1 MRPPPACSL
10 AHSDLPK
17 WAALWAEEPC
27 ASESGGVPCPPPSS
41 ASPFLLAAM
50 SVQLLLETPAGY
62 ALFSVKN
69 NKLLKK
75 EPDEIYQSFKD
86 AADAKK
92 QVSLT
97 AFSKFADTKAAMEAA
112 TELTEGACGKSLKK
126 FLKKNMVDAGLAD
139 KLAVLDKTL
148 GTNVNKKLGIE
159 VAVLSDSLKEIMRGV
174 RAHLSSLVE
183 GLEDNE
189 MKSMAL
195 GLAHT
200 LSRFKLKFSPDKVD
214 TMIIQAVGLLDDL
227 DKELN
232 NFAMR
237 LREWYGWHFPEMG
250 KIVTEN
256 LAYAKVVKLLGFKSK
271 AKDTDLSPVGVPE
284 EIAAEVKAAAETS
297 MGTDITDEDLAN
309 IMTLCERVIELTEY
323 RASLAE
329 YLKLRMN
336 AIAPNLTYMV
346 GELVGARLIS
356 QAGSLMSLAKHPSS
370 TVQILGAEKALFRAL
385 KTKKHTPKY
394 GLIYHASL
402 VGQSAPNLKGKISR
416 VLAAKL
422 SLCCRVDALGD
433 QVEPTLG
440 REFKEYVENR
450 LASLEEGGM
459 RSLTKGMKRDGQS
472 KFSKKVATKPGKAGA
487 DYDKDAD
494 VVEEP
499 KKRKKSE
506 VAEEEAPKKKKR
518 KASAVEEAA
527 EEEEAPP
534 KKKKKAKQ
542 EEPKEEEEEVEEA
555 PVKKKKKKRTSSE
568 V

>member
-1 MRPPPACSL
+1 ML
-10 AHSDLPK
+10 
-17 WAALWAEEPC
+17 
-27 ASESGGVPCPPPSS
+27 
-41 ASPFLLAAM
+41 
-50 SVQLLLETPAGY
+50 LLLETPAGY
-62 ALFSVKN
+62 ALFSLKN
-69 NKLLKK
+69 KKLLKADADSIF
-75 EPDEIYQSFKD
+75 ESFKTE
-86 AADAKK
+86 ADAQR

-97 AFSKFADTKAAMEAA
+97 AFQKFADTKAAMEAA
-112 TELTEGACGKSLKK
+112 TELTEGTVGKGLKK
-126 FLKKNMVDAGLAD
+126 LLKKNIVDAGLEEN
-139 KLAVLDKTL
+139 LAVLDKTL
-148 GTNVNKKLGIE
+148 GVSINKKLGIE
-159 VAVLSDSLKEIMRGV
+159 VAVLSDNVKEIMRGI
-174 RAHLSSLVE
+174 RMHMTALIE
-183 GLEDNE
+183 GLEENE
-189 MKSMAL
+189 VKSMAL

-214 TMIIQAVGLLDDL
+214 VMIMQAVGLLDDL

-256 LAYAKVVKLLGFKSK
+256 LAYAKVVKLMGLKTA
-271 AKDTDLSPVGVPE
+271 AKDTDFSKVGVPD
-284 EIAAEVKAAAETS
+284 EIAGEVRAAAETS
-297 MGTDITDEDLAN
+297 MGTEITGEDLTN
-309 IMTLCERVIELTEY
+309 IHTLADRVVELTEY

-336 AIAPNLTYMV
+336 AIAPNLTHMV

-385 KTKKHTPKY
+385 KTKKSTPKY

-440 REFKEYVENR
+440 KEFKDYVEKR
-450 LASLEEGGM
+450 LSSLEEGGM
-459 RSLTKGMKRDGQS
+459 RSLTKGVSRQ
-472 KFSKKVATKPGKAGA
+472 
-487 DYDKDAD
+487 KDAKKKDISNGAAPAKYSKESD

-499 KKRKKSE
+499 
-506 VAEEEAPKKKKR
+506 APKKKR
-518 KASAVEEAA
+518 KAEEEAAAEEEPATAKKKKKKAQEAEAEAEA
-527 EEEEAPP
+527 EEEEAQEPP
-534 KKKKKAKQ
+534 KKKKKKS
-542 EEPKEEEEEVEEA
+542 KE
-555 PVKKKKKKRTSSE
+555 
-568 V
+568 